1 MKSYKISEGAKFV
14 LERLRASGRAGY
26 LVGGCVRDLLLNRQ
40 PKDFDLTTSARPE
53 ELEEIFSDKKLIL
66 LGKAFGTVGIL
77 VGGDLIETTTF
88 RADGTYKDGRR
99 PEEVRFSDSLEE
111 DLKRRDFTINAMA
124 MDLDGNL
131 YDPYGGQADLANKLI
146 RAVGDPLVRF
156 EEDKLRILRAVRFA
170 STYDFTIEE
179 KTLEAI
185 KAKAKD
191 INQVSKERI
200 RDELNKILLLDQP
213 SKGIYLLDKTRLLR
227 EIIPELMP
235 TVGFVQLSPYHDKD
249 LFDHILETVDRTPK
263 KLHIRLAA
271 LLHDIGKVATMSVDE
286 NGVGHFYGHDKLGAD
301 MAREILKNL
310 RYDKKTIES
319 VSLLIDR
326 HMKASPQMGK
336 KGLKRMIRLVGEDL
350 IFDLMDLMIADLLAT
365 KKDRD
370 PSFLLGRKREI
381 QEILDSKT
389 LIDKKSLAISGRDLL
404 DLGYKEGKFLGQT
417 LDYLTDQVIDEK
429 IANDREALLDL
440 ARQIQ
445 EKIDE

>member
-1 MKSYKISEGAKFV
+1 MKSYKISAGANFV
-14 LERLRASGRAGY
+14 LERLRASGKEGY
-26 LVGGCVRDLLLNRQ
+26 LVGGCVRDLKLNRQ

-53 ELEEIFSDKKLIL
+53 ELEEIFADKKLIL

-77 VGGDLIETTTF
+77 VSGELIETTTF
-88 RADGTYKDGRR
+88 RADGIYKDGRR
-99 PEEVRFSDSLEE
+99 PEEVRFSKSLEE

-124 MDLDGNL
+124 MDLDGKI
-131 YDPYGGQADLANKLI
+131 YDPYGGQVDLKNKLI
-146 RAVGDPLVRF
+146 KAVGDPLVRF

-170 STYDFTIEE
+170 ATYDLTIEE

-185 KAKAKD
+185 KEKAKD

-200 RDELNKILLLDQP
+200 RDELNKILLLDKP
-213 SKGIYLLDKTRLLR
+213 SKGIYLLNQTGLLR

-271 LLHDIGKVATMSVDE
+271 LLHDIGKVSTMSVDE
-286 NGVGHFYGHDKLGAD
+286 NGVGHFYGHDKVGAA
-301 MAREILKNL
+301 MSREILKRL

-350 IFDLMDLMIADLLAT
+350 IFDLMDLMLADLLAT

-370 PSFLLGRKREI
+370 PSFLLERKKEI

-389 LIDKKSLAISGRDLL
+389 LIDKKSLAISGRDLI

>member
-1 MKSYKISEGAKFV
+1 MKSYKISDGAIFV
-14 LERLRASGRAGY
+14 LERLREKGQEGY
-26 LVGGCVRDLLLNRQ
+26 LVGGCVRDLSLNRQ

-53 ELEEIFSDKKLIL
+53 ELEEIFADKKLIL

-77 VGGDLIETTTF
+77 VNDELIETTTF

-99 PEEVRFSDSLEE
+99 PEEVRFSKSLEE

-124 MDLDGNL
+124 MDLDGKI
-131 YDPYGGQADLANKLI
+131 YDPYGGQVDLANKLI

-156 EEDKLRILRAVRFA
+156 EEDKLRILRALRFA
-170 STYDFTIEE
+170 ATYDFTIEE
-179 KTLEAI
+179 KTHAAI
-185 KAKAKD
+185 KEKSKD

-200 RDELNKILLLDQP
+200 RDELNKILLLDSP
-213 SKGIYLLDKTRLLR
+213 SKGIYLLEETGLLE

-271 LLHDIGKVATMSVDE
+271 LLHDIGKVSTMSVDE
-286 NGVGHFYGHDKLGAD
+286 NGVGHFYGHDKLGAA
-301 MAREILKNL
+301 MAREILKRL

-326 HMKASPQMGK
+326 HMKASPQMGP
-336 KGLKRMIRLVGEDL
+336 KGLKRIIRLVGEDL
-350 IFDLMDLMIADLLAT
+350 IFDLMDLMVADLLAT

-370 PSFLLGRKREI
+370 PSFLLERKKQI

-429 IANDREALLDL
+429 IANDREDLLKL

>member
-1 MKSYKISEGAKFV
+1 MKSYKISAGAKFV
-14 LERLRASGRAGY
+14 LERLRKSGQEGY
-26 LVGGCVRDLLLNRQ
+26 LVGGCVRDLLLNRK

-53 ELEEIFSDKKLIL
+53 ELEEIFADKKLIL

-77 VGGDLIETTTF
+77 VNGELIETTTF

-99 PEEVRFSDSLEE
+99 PEEIRFSDSLEE

-124 MDLDGNL
+124 MDLEGNL
-131 YDPYGGQADLANKLI
+131 YDPYGGQVDLENKLI
-146 RAVGDPLVRF
+146 RAVGDPFIRF

-170 STYDFTIEE
+170 ATYDFTIEE

-185 KAKAKD
+185 KEKSKD

-200 RDELNKILLLDQP
+200 RDELNKILLLDCP
-213 SKGIYLLDKTRLLR
+213 SKGIYLLDQTGLLGQ
-227 EIIPELMP
+227 IIPELIP
-235 TVGFVQLSPYHDKD
+235 TVGFVQLTPYHDKD

-286 NGVGHFYGHDKLGAD
+286 NGVGHFYGHDKLGAA
-301 MAREILKNL
+301 MAREILKRL
-310 RYDKKTIES
+310 RYDKNTIES

-350 IFDLMDLMIADLLAT
+350 IFDLMDLMIADLIAT

-370 PSFLLGRKREI
+370 PSFLLERKKEI

>member
-1 MKSYKISEGAKFV
+1 MKSYKISAGANFV
-14 LERLRASGRAGY
+14 LERLRENDQEGY
-26 LVGGCVRDLLLNRQ
+26 LVGGCLRDLLLNRQ

-53 ELEEIFSDKKLIL
+53 ELEEIFADKKLIL

-77 VGGDLIETTTF
+77 VDGELIETTTF

-124 MDLDGNL
+124 MDLDGKI
-131 YDPYGGQADLANKLI
+131 YDPYGGKIDLANKLI
-146 RAVGDPLVRF
+146 KAVGDPLVRF

-170 STYDFTIEE
+170 TTYDFTIEE
-179 KTLEAI
+179 KTYAAI
-185 KAKAKD
+185 KEKSKD

-200 RDELNKILLLDQP
+200 RDELNKILLLDRP
-213 SKGIYLLDKTRLLR
+213 SKGIYLLEKTGLLGQ
-227 EIIPELMP
+227 IIPELMP
-235 TVGFVQLSPYHDKD
+235 TLGFVQLSPYHDKD

-263 KLHIRLAA
+263 KLHLRLAA
-271 LLHDIGKVATMSVDE
+271 LLHDIGKVSTMSVDE
-286 NGVGHFYGHDKLGAD
+286 NGVGHFYGHDKVGAD
-301 MAREILKNL
+301 MAREILKRL
-310 RYDKKTIES
+310 RYDKKTIEN

-370 PSFLLGRKREI
+370 PSFLLERKKEI

-429 IANDREALLDL
+429 IANDREDLLDL

>member
-1 MKSYKISEGAKFV
+1 MKSYKISDGAIFV
-14 LERLRASGRAGY
+14 LERLRASGQEGY
-26 LVGGCVRDLLLNRQ
+26 LVGGCVRDLSLNRQ

-53 ELEEIFSDKKLIL
+53 ELEEIFADKKLIL

-77 VGGDLIETTTF
+77 VNDELIETTTF

-99 PEEVRFSDSLEE
+99 PEEVRFSKSLEE

-124 MDLDGNL
+124 MDLDGKI
-131 YDPYGGQADLANKLI
+131 YDPYGGQVDLANKLI

-156 EEDKLRILRAVRFA
+156 EEDKLRILRALRFA
-170 STYDFTIEE
+170 ATYDFTIEE
-179 KTLEAI
+179 KTYAAI
-185 KAKAKD
+185 KEKSKD

-213 SKGIYLLDKTRLLR
+213 SKGIYLLAETGLLGQ
-227 EIIPELMP
+227 IIPELMP

-271 LLHDIGKVATMSVDE
+271 LLHDIGKVSTMSVDE
-286 NGVGHFYGHDKLGAD
+286 NGVGHFYGHDKLGAA
-301 MAREILKNL
+301 MAREILKRL

-326 HMKASPQMGK
+326 HMKASPQMGP
-336 KGLKRMIRLVGEDL
+336 KGLKRIIRLVGEDL
-350 IFDLMDLMIADLLAT
+350 IFDLMDLMVADLLAT

-370 PSFLLGRKREI
+370 PSFLLERKKEI

-429 IANDREALLDL
+429 IANDREDLLKL